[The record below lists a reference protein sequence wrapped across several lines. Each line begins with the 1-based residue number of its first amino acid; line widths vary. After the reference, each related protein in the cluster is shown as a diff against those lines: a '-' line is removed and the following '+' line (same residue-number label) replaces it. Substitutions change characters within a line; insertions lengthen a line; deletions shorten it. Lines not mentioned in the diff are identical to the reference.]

1 MDIAIIGSGVG
12 GLSSAIRLVKKGH
25 SVSVFERNDTYGGKI
40 GNLKLKDFSFDT
52 GPSLLTM
59 PHLIDELFI
68 MHGED
73 PRNYFNYKKKNIHCE
88 YFWDDGKSFSAYSD
102 KNKYI
107 DEANSKLKVEKK
119 LLNKYFL
126 KSKKKYDLI
135 NKLFL
140 YKPINKLSTFFNIG
154 SFKAIFNLR
163 LFQLFSS
170 LNTVNKKATSNN
182 YMTQVLNRYATYNG
196 SSPYLTS
203 GIMSI
208 IQHLENHYGTFVC
221 NKGMRQIPESLYN
234 LCKKI
239 GVKFYFNK
247 SVEKIYVEN
256 KIAKGVIIDNKLIEF
271 DNIIS
276 NVDIN
281 LTYKKLLNNLNY
293 SCNEE
298 NMSSSAVIFFW
309 GINREFKDLDLHNIL
324 FSNNYKEEF
333 KNIFENND
341 LYYDPTIYINIT
353 SKDIKGVSPK
363 GSENWFVM
371 INSPKDTG
379 QDWDKMKKKLRKN
392 IIKKIDKILKTNIE
406 SHIVEEKVFT
416 PMDISV
422 NTNSYLGSLYGESSN
437 TIFSPIKRHQNY
449 SKKIG
454 NLYFCGGT
462 VHPGGGIPL
471 CIMSSKIVTD
481 LIEKNS

>member
-1 MDIAIIGSGVG
+1 
-12 GLSSAIRLVKKGH
+12 
-25 SVSVFERNDTYGGKI
+25 
-40 GNLKLKDFSFDT
+40 
-52 GPSLLTM
+52 M

-88 YFWDDGKSFSAYSD
+88 YFWDDGKTFSAYSD

-107 DEANSKLKVEKK
+107 EEANSKLKVEKK

-140 YKPINKLSTFFNIG
+140 YKPINKLSTFFNID
-154 SFKAIFNLR
+154 SFKAIFNIR

-208 IQHLENHYGTFVC
+208 IQHLENHYGTFIC
-221 NKGMRQIPESLYN
+221 NKGMRQIPKSLYN
-234 LCKKI
+234 LCQKI

-247 SVEKIYVEN
+247 SVEEIYVKN
-256 KIAKGVIIDNKLIEF
+256 KIAKGVIINDKLIEF

-281 LTYKKLLNNLNY
+281 LTHKKLLNNSKY
-293 SCNEE
+293 SSNKE
-298 NMSSSAVIFFW
+298 NMSSSAIIFFW

-333 KNIFENND
+333 KNIFEKND
-341 LYYDPTIYINIT
+341 IYYDPTIYINIT

-392 IIKKIDKILKTNIE
+392 IIKKFIKSLKTNIE

-437 TIFSPIKRHQNY
+437 TILSPIKRHQNY